1 VDPGG
6 GTRTCSAGAS
16 CAGRGYLVPFHA
28 ALRVHARP
36 VRRLLERGAPRTL
49 PAPKLSFFRILPTLS
64 VVLYRDS
71 PIDYPSKD
79 AGQNSKKLNS
89 FFRYPLDNT
98 PPKPVHT
105 CFQLVQHERSHQGD
119 PASRDPTQ
127 GWHEPHT
134 SCPLSPPPSRP
145 RAPPRPREGPQRARL
160 TVAKRAANAP
170 ATCTAAAH
178 VRSAR
183 SLSYA
188 AEPCCAGEW
197 RIACATAPS

>member
-1 VDPGG
+1 MDPGG

-36 VRRLLERGAPRTL
+36 VRRLLERGAARTL
-49 PAPKLSFFRILPTLS
+49 PAPKLGFFRILPTLS

-134 SCPLSPPPSRP
+134 SCPLSPPRPAHEHPHVPARDPNVHASRS
-145 RAPPRPREGPQRARL
+145 
-160 TVAKRAANAP
+160 
-170 ATCTAAAH
+170 
-178 VRSAR
+178 RSAR
-183 SLSYA
+183 RTRPPPA
-188 AEPCCAGEW
+188 RPRPTCARRGPC
-197 RIACATAPS
+197 RTPPSMVHVEGVITNQRHQ